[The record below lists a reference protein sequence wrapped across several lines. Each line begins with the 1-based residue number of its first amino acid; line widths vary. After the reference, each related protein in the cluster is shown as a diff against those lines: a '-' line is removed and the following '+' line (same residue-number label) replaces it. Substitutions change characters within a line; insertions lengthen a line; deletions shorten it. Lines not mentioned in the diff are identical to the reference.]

1 MMHIFLFTYSF
12 NPIKGVSDLTNK
24 ILERRMRHE

>member
-12 NPIKGVSDLTNK
+12 NPIKGVFDLINQIVGK
-24 ILERRMRHE
+24 EDEV

>member
-12 NPIKGVSDLTNK
+12 NPIKGVFDLTNK
-24 ILERRMRHE
+24 IVGKEGVV